1 MYKNVTWFSALW
13 LTLLAN
19 RQSLQE
25 VLTYFAIVEITETM
39 SSWDHKPISGWWKGS
54 YVKSFFIELTESHD
68 WSNLKS
74 FRLYHIPA
82 KFTWCTMSWEL
93 WKHPDPAPGCRPIFF
108 KPEWPK
114 ESKNGFKTF
123 SCRPP
128 RMGIF
133 SNYFFRHKKSS
144 KKWHFWTLDGIFE
157 INQKALICLGVFRF
171 EIGALKVRHVG
182 LD

>member
-1 MYKNVTWFSALW
+1 MPNAWQTKITLSLLMYKNVTWFSALW

-82 KFTWCTMSWEL
+82 KFTWWSRCGHTNTCLFICSMVGSQCGPL
-93 WKHPDPAPGCRPIFF
+93 GPL
-108 KPEWPK
+108 
-114 ESKNGFKTF
+114 
-123 SCRPP
+123 
-128 RMGIF
+128 
-133 SNYFFRHKKSS
+133 SS
-144 KKWHFWTLDGIFE
+144 F
-157 INQKALICLGVFRF
+157 CLTVVTVFAEF
-171 EIGALKVRHVG
+171 P
-182 LD
+182 